1 MDVID
6 NLEMVILESC
16 HCWAENKSS
25 PGQMH
30 IKQTHICAV
39 FCVVWGFKYVLCPKS
54 TKTM

>member
-6 NLEMVILESC
+6 NLEMVIRESC